1 MDLAFQMRHLM
12 IGEHFNGLRT
22 MKKIYMIVA
31 ALSVVFAAVSCN
43 KEDVTVGSSE
53 PIVVRFT
60 AQAADVK
67 AQFNPTSYE
76 NEAAVPVLW
85 DGGENLSIA
94 VGDKDAK
101 DFARNCA
108 EVVASDDKRSATWEY
123 DFSGLVTDAYAPEL
137 PFTFHAFC
145 GSVRA
150 YRNGGVSRVL
160 LNNIPS
166 EQTPSENSCDPKAIY
181 LYSKSA
187 EYQEWP
193 SEVEMNP
200 FEHLTAY
207 GCITLGTGIP
217 EDETIQSLTI
227 TADAST
233 NLSGG
238 AWYYYATGDK
248 YADYTGADAQTPQPS
263 SSITLKPAE
272 GGALSRENLWFGCRP
287 TTKLASLRF
296 TVTTDKGVYEV
307 VKSELGGK
315 NFKAGKVAK
324 MTIND
329 FGAPISEIT
338 YEFTPDDLKVLIGGT
353 YDAQN
358 LSKTAVSG
366 AYPSLSWSS
375 VATLLE
381 GKTSTSASSVTATEN
396 DIKVTRLKFNAGFDN
411 FAFTI
416 TPEEGWIVESFNL
429 NAMRKNEVY
438 KLHGTIGGEE
448 LLNPTTGAALNGVS
462 LTTTDAGYKRSNTN
476 EVAGPLEFTFTRQES
491 TDVSKKGTG
500 VFYIKSLKVVL
511 KKQELQ
517 QEETPE
523 TPEE

>member
-1 MDLAFQMRHLM
+1 MDLAFQTRYLM

-43 KEDVTVGSSE
+43 KEDVTAGSGE
-53 PIVVRFT
+53 PMIVKFT
-60 AQAADVK
+60 AKAADVK

-76 NEAAVPVLW
+76 NGAAVPVLW

-94 VGDKDAK
+94 VTDKDAR

-108 EVVASDDKRSATWEY
+108 KVVASDDKRSATWEY
-123 DFSGLVTDAYAPEL
+123 DFSGLVTNDYAPKAS
-137 PFTFHAFC
+137 FTFHAFC

-150 YRNGGVSRVL
+150 YRNGRVSRVL

-166 EQTPSENSCDPKAIY
+166 EQTPGENSCDPKAIY

-187 EYQEWP
+187 EYQAWP

-233 NLSGG
+233 HLSGG

-248 YADYTGADAQTPQPS
+248 YADYTGEDAQTPQPS

-272 GGALSRENLWFGCRP
+272 GGVLPRTNLWFGCRP

-307 VKSELGGK
+307 VKSELGGR
-315 NFKAGKVAK
+315 NFQAGKVAK
-324 MTIND
+324 MKIND
-329 FGAPISEIT
+329 FGAEINEVT
-338 YEFTPDDLKVLIGGT
+338 YEFTANDLNGFIGGIYGGET
-353 YDAQN
+353 

-366 AYPSLSWSS
+366 AYPSLNWSS
-375 VATLLE
+375 VATLIE
-381 GKTSTSASSVTATEN
+381 GKESIKAEAATAK
-396 DIKVTRLKFNAGFDN
+396 DGVTRVKFNAGFDN
-411 FAFTI
+411 FVFTI
-416 TPEEGWIVESFNL
+416 TPEEGWIVESFDL
-429 NAMRKNEVY
+429 NSKSANEFY
-438 KLHGTIGGEE
+438 KLHATIGGED
-448 LLNPTTGAALNGVS
+448 LATALNKSVS
-462 LTTTDAGYKRSNTN
+462 TSDAAYKRDNAN
-476 EVAGPLEFTFTRQES
+476 NVAGPLSFTYTRQPAENS
-491 TDVSKKGTG
+491 TGNG

>member
-1 MDLAFQMRHLM
+1 
-12 IGEHFNGLRT
+12 
-22 MKKIYMIVA
+22 MKMIYMILA
-31 ALSVVFAAVSCN
+31 ALAVVFGAVSCN
-43 KEDVTVGSSE
+43 KEDMTAGSGE
-53 PIVVRFT
+53 PMVVKFT
-60 AQAADVK
+60 AKAADVK

-76 NEAAVPVLW
+76 NGAAVPVLW

-108 EVVASDDKRSATWEY
+108 KVVASDDKRSATWEY
-123 DFSGLVTDAYAPEL
+123 DFSGLVTDAYAPEA
-137 PFTFHAFC
+137 PFTFHAFS

-150 YRNGGVSRVL
+150 YRNGSVSRVL

-166 EQTPSENSCDPKAIY
+166 EQTPGENSCDPKAIY

-187 EYQEWP
+187 EYQAWP

-233 NLSGG
+233 HLSGG

-248 YADYTGADAQTPQPS
+248 YEDYTGTDAQTPRPS

-287 TTKLASLRF
+287 TTKLASLKF

-307 VKSELGGK
+307 VKSELGGR
-315 NFKAGKVAK
+315 NFQAGKVAK
-324 MTIND
+324 MIIND
-329 FGAPISEIT
+329 FVAPISKIT
-338 YEFTPDDLKVLIGGT
+338 YEFTPDDLKALIGGT

-381 GKTSTSASSVTATEN
+381 GKASTSAVSVTDKTE
-396 DIKVTRLKFNAGFDN
+396 VTRLKFNVGFDN

-429 NAMRKNEVY
+429 NSKRANEAY
-438 KLHGTIGGEE
+438 NLHATIGGED
-448 LLNPTTGAALNGVS
+448 LANALNRSVATS
-462 LTTTDAGYKRSNTN
+462 DTAYKRDNAN
-476 EVAGPLEFTFTRQES
+476 NVAGPLSFTYTRQPVEGS
-491 TDVSKKGTG
+491 TGNG
-500 VFYIKSLKVVL
+500 VFYIKSLIVVL

>member
-76 NEAAVPVLW
+76 NGAAVPVLW

-123 DFSGLVTDAYAPEL
+123 DFSGLVTDAYAPEA

-150 YRNGGVSRVL
+150 YRNGSVSRVL

-166 EQTPSENSCDPKAIY
+166 EQTPGENSCDPKAIY

-187 EYQEWP
+187 EYQAWP
-193 SEVEMNP
+193 SEVEMDP

-217 EDETIQSLTI
+217 ENETIQSLTI

-233 NLSGG
+233 HLSGG

-248 YADYTGADAQTPQPS
+248 YADYTGTDAQTPQPS

-272 GGALSRENLWFGCRP
+272 GGVLSRENLWFGCRP

-315 NFKAGKVAK
+315 NFEAGKVAK

-338 YEFTPDDLKVLIGGT
+338 YEFTPDDLKALIGGT

-381 GKTSTSASSVTATEN
+381 GKTSTSAVSVTDDSE
-396 DIKVTRLKFNAGFDN
+396 VTRLKFNAGFDN

-429 NAMRKNEVY
+429 NSKRANEAY
-438 KLHGTIGGEE
+438 KLHATIGGED
-448 LLNPTTGAALNGVS
+448 LANALNRSVATS
-462 LTTTDAGYKRSNTN
+462 DTAYKRDNAN
-476 EVAGPLEFTFTRQES
+476 NVAGPLSFTYTRQPAEGS
-491 TDVSKKGTG
+491 TGNG
-500 VFYIKSLKVVL
+500 VFYIKSLTVVL

>member
-76 NEAAVPVLW
+76 NGAAVPVLW

-123 DFSGLVTDAYAPEL
+123 DFSGLVTDTYAPEA

-150 YRNGGVSRVL
+150 YRNGSMSRVL

-166 EQTPSENSCDPKAIY
+166 EQTPGENSCDPKAIY

-187 EYQEWP
+187 EYQAWP

-233 NLSGG
+233 HLSGG
-238 AWYYYATGDK
+238 AWYYYATGDM
-248 YADYTGADAQTPQPS
+248 YADYTGTDAQTPQSS

-272 GGALSRENLWFGCRP
+272 GGVLSRENLWFGCRP

-307 VKSELGGK
+307 IKSDLGGR
-315 NFKAGKVAK
+315 NFLAGKVAM

-329 FGAPISEIT
+329 FGAEINEVT
-338 YEFTPDDLKVLIGGT
+338 YEFTANDLNGFIGGT

-366 AYPSLSWSS
+366 ASPSLNWSS
-375 VATLLE
+375 VATLIE
-381 GKTSTSASSVTATEN
+381 GKESVKAAAATAN
-396 DIKVTRLKFNAGFDN
+396 GVTRVKFNAGFDN
-411 FAFTI
+411 FVFTI

-429 NAMRKNEVY
+429 NSKRANEAY
-438 KLHGTIGGEE
+438 KLHATIGGED
-448 LLNPTTGAALNGVS
+448 LANALNLSVATS
-462 LTTTDAGYKRSNTN
+462 DTPYKRDNAN
-476 EVAGPLEFTFTRQES
+476 NVAGPLSFTYTRQPAEDS
-491 TDVSKKGTG
+491 TGTG
-500 VFYIKSLKVVL
+500 VFYINSLTVTL

>member
-1 MDLAFQMRHLM
+1 MILA
-12 IGEHFNGLRT
+12 
-22 MKKIYMIVA
+22 A
-31 ALSVVFAAVSCN
+31 ALVMSAANSCDKANGIQDDLSV
-43 KEDVTVGSSE
+43 E
-53 PIVVRFT
+53 PMVVKFT

-76 NEAAVPVLW
+76 NGAAVPVLW

-94 VGDKDAK
+94 VGDNDAK
-101 DFARNCA
+101 DFARYCA

-123 DFSGLVTDAYAPEL
+123 DFSGLVTNAYTPAAPY
-137 PFTFHAFC
+137 TFHAFC

-166 EQTPSENSCDPKAIY
+166 EQTPGENSCDPKAIY

-233 NLSGG
+233 HLSGG
-238 AWYYYATGDK
+238 AWYYYATGNK
-248 YADYTGADAQTPQPS
+248 YADYAGADAQTPQPS

-338 YEFTPDDLKVLIGGT
+338 YEFTPDDLKALIGGT

-381 GKTSTSASSVTATEN
+381 GKTSTSASSVTDN
-396 DIKVTRLKFNAGFDN
+396 NGVKRLKFNAGFDN

-429 NAMRKNEVY
+429 NSKGANEVY
-438 KLHGTIGGEE
+438 NLHATIGGED
-448 LLNPTTGAALNGVS
+448 LANALNKSVGTS
-462 LTTTDAGYKRSNTN
+462 DTDYKRDNTN
-476 EVAGPLEFTFTRQES
+476 NVAGPLSFTYTRKPGEGS
-491 TDVSKKGTG
+491 TGNG

>member
-1 MDLAFQMRHLM
+1 MDLAFQMRNLM

-76 NEAAVPVLW
+76 NGAAVPVLW

-123 DFSGLVTDAYAPEL
+123 DFSGLVTDAYAPEA

-150 YRNGGVSRVL
+150 YRNNRVSRVL

-166 EQTPSENSCDPKAIY
+166 EQTPGENSCDPKAIY

-187 EYQEWP
+187 EYQAWP

-233 NLSGG
+233 HLSGG
-238 AWYYYATGDK
+238 AWYYYATGNK
-248 YADYTGADAQTPQPS
+248 YADYTGTDAQTPQPS

-307 VKSELGGK
+307 VKSELGGR
-315 NFKAGKVAK
+315 NFQAGKVAM

-329 FGAPISEIT
+329 FGAPISEFT
-338 YEFTPDDLKVLIGGT
+338 YEFTPDDLKALIGGT

-366 AYPSLSWSS
+366 AYPSLNWSS

-381 GKTSTSASSVTATEN
+381 GKTSTSAVSVTDDSE
-396 DIKVTRLKFNAGFDN
+396 VTRLKFKAGFDN
-411 FAFTI
+411 FVFTI

-429 NAMRKNEVY
+429 NSKRANEAY
-438 KLHGTIGGEE
+438 NLHATIGGED
-448 LLNPTTGAALNGVS
+448 LAIALNKSVS
-462 LTTTDAGYKRSNTN
+462 TSDTPYKRDNAN
-476 EVAGPLEFTFTRQES
+476 NVAGPLSFTYTRQPAENS
-491 TDVSKKGTG
+491 TGNG
-500 VFYIKSLKVVL
+500 IFYINSLTVTL

>member
-1 MDLAFQMRHLM
+1 
-12 IGEHFNGLRT
+12 
-22 MKKIYMIVA
+22 MKKIYMILA
-31 ALSVVFAAVSCN
+31 ALAVVFGAVSCN
-43 KEDVTVGSSE
+43 KDDMTAGSGE
-53 PIVVRFT
+53 PMVVKFT
-60 AQAADVK
+60 AKAADVK

-76 NEAAVPVLW
+76 NGAAVPVLW

-123 DFSGLVTDAYAPEL
+123 DFSGLVTDAYAPKA

-150 YRNGGVSRVL
+150 YRNGSVSRVL

-166 EQTPSENSCDPKAIY
+166 EQTPGENSCDSKAIY

-187 EYQEWP
+187 EYQAWP

-233 NLSGG
+233 HLSGG
-238 AWYYYATGDK
+238 AWYYYYATGNK

-287 TTKLASLRF
+287 TTELASLKF
-296 TVTTDKGVYEV
+296 TITTDKGVYEV

-315 NFKAGKVAK
+315 NFEAGKVAM
-324 MTIND
+324 MTING
-329 FGAPISEIT
+329 FEKEEEKEEEEIIT
-338 YEFTPDDLKVLIGGT
+338 YVWEASSTGSGFILGEF
-353 YDAQN
+353 AQGEGEGLTWN
-358 LSKTAVSG
+358 NSTASQTFDYG
-366 AYPSLSWSS
+366 EPSLKWTVETTSS
-375 VATLLE
+375 TYSVSD
-381 GKTSTSASSVTATEN
+381 GVKNSTQRLKIADNINPFKFTINTGSSYKVKKVRVYASAANRGYRQIT
-396 DIKVTRLKFNAGFDN
+396 IKVGEEILVQAGSLPASMTFSDIE
-411 FAFTI
+411 F
-416 TPEEGWIVESFNL
+416 
-429 NAMRKNEVY
+429 
-438 KLHGTIGGEE
+438 GGELSE
-448 LLNPTTGAALNGVS
+448 AVQG
-462 LTTTDAGYKRSNTN
+462 
-476 EVAGPLEFTFTRQES
+476 
-491 TDVSKKGTG
+491 DVSVDISTIQGKEARAT
-500 VFYIKSLKVVL
+500 YLYKVEL
-511 KKQELQ
+511 TMEKISSQE
-517 QEETPE
+517 
-523 TPEE
+523 